1 MTECKYKKI
10 CLKFKNSYYIIFSCV
25 RWHLPT
31 ADNTK
36 CLQQLSEA
44 PEPEQEDKED
54 KINEEEE
61 ENERQ
66 RLNARDEYK
75 DDHRRG
81 WGNRHNRS

>member
-1 MTECKYKKI
+1 M
-10 CLKFKNSYYIIFSCV
+10 SYYIIFSYV

-36 CLQQLSEA
+36 CLQQPSEA

-54 KINEEEE
+54 KINEEEK

-66 RLNARDEYK
+66 RLIARDEYK

>member
-1 MTECKYKKI
+1 MECKYKNKDSLTI
-10 CLKFKNSYYIIFSCV
+10 CTCIFLKFIYFS

-31 ADNTK
+31 AENTK
-36 CLQQLSEA
+36 CLQESTK
-44 PEPEQEDKED
+44 EPEIEDKED
-54 KINEEEE
+54 TLNEEEE

>member
-1 MTECKYKKI
+1 MAET
-10 CLKFKNSYYIIFSCV
+10 S
-25 RWHLPT
+25 
-31 ADNTK
+31 
-36 CLQQLSEA
+36 
-44 PEPEQEDKED
+44 EQEEEDKND
-54 KINEEEE
+54 KINEAEE

>member
-1 MTECKYKKI
+1 MCI
-10 CLKFKNSYYIIFSCV
+10 VRVLKFLFYFFSYV

-44 PEPEQEDKED
+44 PEPEQEDKVD

-75 DDHRRG
+75 DNHRRG

>member
-1 MTECKYKKI
+1 MY
-10 CLKFKNSYYIIFSCV
+10 FFFY

-36 CLQQLSEA
+36 CLQQMAETS
-44 PEPEQEDKED
+44 EQEEEDD
-54 KINEEEE
+54 KINEAEE

>member
-1 MTECKYKKI
+1 MHNIYKP
-10 CLKFKNSYYIIFSCV
+10 KNFLFF

-36 CLQQLSEA
+36 SLQQLLDA
-44 PEPEQEDKED
+44 PETEEKDKKD

-66 RLNARDEYK
+66 KLNARDEYK
-75 DDHRRG
+75 DNHRRG

>member
-1 MTECKYKKI
+1 M
-10 CLKFKNSYYIIFSCV
+10 
-25 RWHLPT
+25 PT
-31 ADNTK
+31 SDNTK
-36 CLQQLSEA
+36 CLQQLVDA
-44 PEPEQEDKED
+44 PEEEEEDKED
-54 KINEEEE
+54 KINEEE

>member
-1 MTECKYKKI
+1 MQIYKN
-10 CLKFKNSYYIIFSCV
+10 FVSS
-25 RWHLPT
+25 WHLPT
-31 ADNTK
+31 AENTK
-36 CLQQLSEA
+36 CLQELTEG
-44 PEPEQEDKED
+44 PEEGDNEDKL
-54 KINEEEE
+54 NEEEE